1 MGLTFK
7 EGWAKHSPGGKRM
20 AGVRPS
26 REPDQDTGLIES
38 GPKRP
43 GSKSQQREALLLP
56 TCVPPPLLLLR
67 SSCALGHQP

>member
-20 AGVRPS
+20 AGVRRS

-38 GPKRP
+38 GPKRVK
-43 GSKSQQREALLLP
+43 GSKS
-56 TCVPPPLLLLR
+56 
-67 SSCALGHQP
+67 